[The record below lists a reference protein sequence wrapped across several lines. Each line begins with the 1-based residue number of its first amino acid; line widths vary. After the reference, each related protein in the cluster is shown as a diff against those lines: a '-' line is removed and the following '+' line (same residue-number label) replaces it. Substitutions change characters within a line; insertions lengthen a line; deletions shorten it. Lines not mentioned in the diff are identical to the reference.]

1 MSAAS
6 LRAAHRAAADAG
18 RRAAERVGARPT
30 TVSVVVA
37 TYSGPVG
44 VTGSTL
50 ASTSTTVLSPSPR
63 VRSGGGAAGYFGG
76 GTAAASA
83 GVLMEGQYV
92 VGPITLDYA
101 GGGYTQAQ
109 LCPAAGEDRVVYY
122 LLEGDEFSPGGERFR
137 LVDADATRPHQ
148 MTLVLERTAQ

>member
-30 TVSVVVA
+30 TVSVVVV

-44 VTGSTL
+44 VTGS
-50 ASTSTTVLSPSPR
+50 AVVSTSTTVLSPSPK
-63 VRSGGGAAGYFGG
+63 VTPNGDTASYFGG
-76 GTAAASA
+76 GTASASS
-83 GVLMEGQYV
+83 GVLRANAYR
-92 VGPITLDYA
+92 VGPITLDYP

-122 LLEGDEFSPGGERFR
+122 LLEGDEFASGGERFR

-148 MTLVLERTAQ
+148 ISLVVERTAQ

>member
-6 LRAAHRAAADAG
+6 LRLAHRAAADAG
-18 RRAAERVGARPT
+18 RRAAAAVGARPT
-30 TVSVVVA
+30 TV
-37 TYSGPVG
+37 
-44 VTGSTL
+44 
-50 ASTSTTVLSPSPR
+50 LSPAPR
-63 VRSGGGAAGYFGG
+63 VRSGGGAASYFGG

-83 GVLMEGQYV
+83 GVLLAGQYL

-109 LCPAAGEDRVVYY
+109 LCPAAGEDRAVYY
-122 LLEGDEFSPGGERFR
+122 LLEGDEFSSGGERFR

-148 MTLVLERTAQ
+148 ITLVVERTAQ